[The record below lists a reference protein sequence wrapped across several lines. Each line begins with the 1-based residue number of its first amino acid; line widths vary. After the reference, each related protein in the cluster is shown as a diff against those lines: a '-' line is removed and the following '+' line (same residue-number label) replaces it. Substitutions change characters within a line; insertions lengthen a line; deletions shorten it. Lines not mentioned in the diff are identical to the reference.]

1 MEQDLSIHKLRLQV
15 VMLQDLEIQ
24 ADHMDWITLD
34 TLLLDKLH
42 HLINLELDPSLVQL
56 LDQVPHIKVD

>member
-42 HLINLELDPSLVQL
+42 HLINLELDQSLVQL